1 MLATGLYIATEDL
14 KVLYSSELNQSLFP
28 QLVIKDDHIFY
39 CNPAFLQM
47 TGYDAAQL
55 KDRASESL
63 FVEER
68 ELADLLSQL
77 QITSS
82 TATTK
87 IYDSNHFALPVKIQ
101 VKAAHNPHE
110 FLVGFHLIRNKSHDV
125 ITNMPNGWALRSRVE
140 YLLAGGANQ
149 DKSDNMALVVID
161 VDNFSTLNFRYS
173 FKVGDIYLERVGEA
187 IQQAI
192 SHHGFA
198 VRFSN
203 AKYGVL
209 IEADSELSQSS
220 FEQRVKRVSDLI
232 INAAKQPIEVGEGL
246 EIKKS
251 FSIGVSQPINH
262 YGNYHEMELAAET
275 AMLEAKKVCNSTIV
289 YSKSEACAQM
299 VNEKFIIE
307 ELPKAIESNSVHVF
321 YQPQYDIESGELI
334 AFEALSRWTLPE
346 LGPIAPDLFIGIAE
360 KIGLHYDFDFWVFSQ
375 VCEQISSWIS
385 HGIIPV
391 KIAVNVSLKSLEMD
405 SFIPRLQS
413 LLSEFDFP
421 LHLIEIEMTETGS
434 ISNISQ
440 FRTNICNLSDLGI
453 SIAVDDFGTGYSS
466 LNLIREFHSSF
477 SKLKIDRAL
486 IMNIET
492 NETELEFIKHIV
504 KLGELFGLQ
513 VLAEGIEKV
522 EQLTLLRSTGCHFA
536 QGYYF
541 NKPVPYAVAEQLLIA
556 RSINIDN

>member
-1 MLATGLYIATEDL
+1 MYN
-14 KVLYSSELNQSLFP
+14 SELSQSLFP
-28 QLVIKDDHIFY
+28 QLIIKDQHIFY
-39 CNPAFLQM
+39 CNPAFLEM
-47 TGYDAAQL
+47 TGYNKDELIGCAAENL
-55 KDRASESL
+55 FSEL
-63 FVEER
+63 ENVEEF
-68 ELADLLSQL
+68 LLQL
-77 QITSS
+77 HITNN
-82 TATTK
+82 TASTK
-87 IYDSNHFALPVKIQ
+87 IFDYNHFSLPVKIQ
-101 VKAAHNPHE
+101 VKSAENPHDL
-110 FLVGFHLIRNKSHDV
+110 LVGFHLINNKSHDV
-125 ITNMPNGWALRSRVE
+125 IANMPNGWALRSRVD
-140 YLLAGGANQ
+140 YLLADAPIKKKMN
-149 DKSDNMALVVID
+149 NIALLVID
-161 VDNFSTLNFRYS
+161 IDNFSSLNYRYS
-173 FKVGDIYLERVGEA
+173 FKAGDHYLERVGA
-187 IQQAI
+187 VLQQSI
-192 SHHGFA
+192 SYHGFA

-209 IEADSELSQSS
+209 IEADNEITEEI
-220 FEQRVKRVSDLI
+220 FYQRIKYVSDLI
-232 INAAKQPIEVGEGL
+232 IKASKRAIDVGDGVTVQ
-246 EIKKS
+246 KH
-251 FSIGVSQPINH
+251 FSIGVSQPLSR
-262 YGNYHEMELAAET
+262 YGSYHEMELAAET
-275 AMLEAKKVCNSTIV
+275 AMLEAKKVCNTSIV
-289 YSKSEACAQM
+289 YSKSEASVQM
-299 VNEKFIIE
+299 VNEKLIIE
-307 ELPKAIESNSVHVF
+307 ELPKAIETNSIQIF
-321 YQPQYDIESGELI
+321 YQPQYDIESGELT
-334 AFEALSRWTLPE
+334 AFEALSRWALPE
-346 LGPIAPDLFIGIAE
+346 LGPIAPDLFVGIAE

-375 VCEQISSWIS
+375 VCTQISSWLS
-385 HGIIPV
+385 HAIIPV

-466 LNLIREFHSSF
+466 LNLIREFHPSF

-556 RSINIDN
+556 RSIKIDN